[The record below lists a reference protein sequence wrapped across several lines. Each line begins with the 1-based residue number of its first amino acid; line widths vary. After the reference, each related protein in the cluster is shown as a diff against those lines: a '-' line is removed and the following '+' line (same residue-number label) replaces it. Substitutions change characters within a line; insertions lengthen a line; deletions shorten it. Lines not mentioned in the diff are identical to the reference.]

1 MMNKVLY
8 TPEGYIDMRALIMN
22 ERSPFIFI
30 TSLRGPGKTWGAIDY
45 ALRCQDKPF
54 ILMRRTQVQADFA
67 AAPATTPLAANLRD
81 DEYLDPVK
89 TGVKNFAQLNVM
101 QKADPEDI
109 LVGTCYIIA
118 LSTVAT
124 MRGISLM
131 GCDILIFDEFIK
143 EPHERPIKEEYLAF
157 THAYETIN
165 RNRESQGR
173 PALKV
178 IALSNALDLANP
190 YYRGFDLVN
199 RVYAMTSEILRDP
212 DQGVAIYRPRCQEFW
227 RRKKTGVL
235 YKLRGTQR
243 TSAGDWADMNLD
255 KVKSLR
261 LKSSAVPICSINGV
275 GFWKV
280 NGEGYASAIR
290 PNGVP
295 AYDLDDRIDVAAV
308 HMKNQGLINA
318 LFNRKVVF
326 ESVDIMLR
334 CGELVQRL

>member
-81 DEYLDPVK
+81 DEYLEPVD
-89 TGVKNFAQLNVM
+89 V
-101 QKADPEDI
+101 

-190 YYRGFDLVN
+190 YYRGFDMVN
-199 RVYAMTSEILRDP
+199 KVYAMTSEILRDP

-318 LFNRKVVF
+318 LFNRKVIF